1 MVKNKSWT
9 FTKVKNHI
17 CLLSFFI
24 LPILFY
30 GCAVNPVSGNQDFV
44 LMSENQEIAM
54 GKRYNAEILKQIP
67 VYPDNQL
74 QNYVQVLGESL
85 AENSHRSNLIYRF
98 TVLDS
103 PDVNAFALPGG
114 YIFIYRGLLAYLS
127 SEEELAAVL
136 GHELGHVTARHSVQQ
151 ISQSQLFDILTTI
164 VGGVGGQGNSTVY
177 NITNLAKGAFLAGY
191 GRKLELQADELGAE
205 YMALEGY
212 STQGMLK
219 TLSVLKDQETYSKE
233 VSKRRGQTQTYHGV
247 FASHPSNDKRF
258 QEVISKAEA
267 LKEDSPKDP
276 AGNYLNNL
284 EGLVFGDNKASGVR
298 RGRDFY
304 HSSLDLHL
312 QAPKNW
318 EIINTPSRLIFSSPE
333 GQAFLT
339 LEVEDQN
346 MKESPRE
353 YLQRNFSKN
362 LYEAEDIL
370 LDDYEA
376 SKTIIYSLNEKI
388 RVAAVYKDRKVFTFV
403 GRTKDIETDFSNF
416 DKGFIEIINSF
427 SRLKSEEIPLSL
439 PLRIRLYEV
448 KKDDT
453 YNSLSLRSPIPFD
466 PEEKL
471 RLLNGDY
478 PDGKLKIGRV
488 IKIVN

>member
-1 MVKNKSWT
+1 MKRSWL
-9 FTKVKNHI
+9 
-17 CLLSFFI
+17 LLSSFV
-24 LPILFY
+24 LPFLYY

-54 GKRYNAEILKQIP
+54 GKRYNAEVLKQIP
-67 VYPDNQL
+67 VYSDNEL
-74 QNYVQVLGESL
+74 QQYVQALGESL
-85 AENSHRSNLIYRF
+85 AKNSHRSNLIYRF

-114 YIFIYRGLLAYLS
+114 YIFIYRGLMAYLS

-164 VGGVGGQGNSTVY
+164 VGGVGGQSNSTAY

-205 YMALEGY
+205 YMALDGY
-212 STQGMLK
+212 STEGMLK
-219 TLSVLKDQETYSKE
+219 TLSVLKDQEVYSKE

-247 FASHPSNDKRF
+247 FASHPKNDKRF
-258 QEVISKAEA
+258 QEVISRAEV
-267 LKEDSPKDP
+267 LKEDSSKDP
-276 AGNYLNNL
+276 VGNYLNKI
-284 EGLVFGDNKASGVR
+284 EGLVFGDNEASGVR

-318 EIINTPSRLIFSSPE
+318 EIINTSRRLIFSSPDGE
-333 GQAFLT
+333 GYLA

-346 MKESPRE
+346 MRESPRE
-353 YLQRNFSKN
+353 YLKRNFSKN
-362 LYEAEDIL
+362 IYEAEDLL
-370 LDDYEA
+370 LDNYEA
-376 SKTIIYSLNEKI
+376 SKTIIYSANERV
-388 RVAAVYKDRKVFTFV
+388 RVAAVYKDRKVFTFI
-403 GRTKDIETDFSNF
+403 GRTRNFEKDFSSL
-416 DKGFIEIINSF
+416 DKGFVEIINSF
-427 SRLKSEEIPLSL
+427 SRLKNEEIPLSL
-439 PLRIRLYEV
+439 PLRIRSYKV
-448 KKDDT
+448 NQGDT

-466 PEEKL
+466 PEDKL

-478 PDGKLKIGRV
+478 PNGKLTTGRT
-488 IKIVN
+488 IKIVE

>member
-1 MVKNKSWT
+1 MKRNWL
-9 FTKVKNHI
+9 
-17 CLLSFFI
+17 LLSSFV
-24 LPILFY
+24 LPFLYY

-54 GKRYNAEILKQIP
+54 GKRYNAEVLKQIP
-67 VYPDNQL
+67 VYSDNEL
-74 QNYVQVLGESL
+74 QQYVQALGESL
-85 AENSHRSNLIYRF
+85 AKNSHRSNLIYRF

-114 YIFIYRGLLAYLS
+114 YIFIYRGLMAYLS

-164 VGGVGGQGNSTVY
+164 VGGVGGQSNSTAY

-205 YMALEGY
+205 YMALDGY
-212 STQGMLK
+212 STEGMLK
-219 TLSVLKDQETYSKE
+219 TLSVLKDQEVYSKE

-247 FASHPSNDKRF
+247 FASHPKNDKRF
-258 QEVISKAEA
+258 QEVISRAEV
-267 LKEDSPKDP
+267 LKEDSSKDP
-276 AGNYLNNL
+276 VGNYLNKI
-284 EGLVFGDNKASGVR
+284 EGLVFGDNEASGVR

-312 QAPKNW
+312 QAPKNC
-318 EIINTPSRLIFSSPE
+318 EIINTSRRLIFSSPDGE
-333 GQAFLT
+333 GYLA

-346 MKESPRE
+346 MRESPRE
-353 YLQRNFSKN
+353 YLKRNFSKN
-362 LYEAEDIL
+362 IYEAEDLL
-370 LDDYEA
+370 LDNYEA
-376 SKTIIYSLNEKI
+376 SKTIIYSANERV
-388 RVAAVYKDRKVFTFV
+388 RVAAVYKDRKVFTFI
-403 GRTKDIETDFSNF
+403 GRTRNFEKDFSSL
-416 DKGFIEIINSF
+416 DKGFVEIINSF
-427 SRLKSEEIPLSL
+427 SRLKNEEIPLSL
-439 PLRIRLYEV
+439 PLRIRSYKV
-448 KKDDT
+448 NQGDT

-466 PEEKL
+466 PEDKL

-478 PDGKLKIGRV
+478 PNGKLTTGRT
-488 IKIVN
+488 IKIVE

>member
-1 MVKNKSWT
+1 MKRSWL
-9 FTKVKNHI
+9 
-17 CLLSFFI
+17 LLSSFV
-24 LPILFY
+24 LPFLYY

-54 GKRYNAEILKQIP
+54 GKRYNAEVLKQIP
-67 VYPDNQL
+67 VYSDNEL
-74 QNYVQVLGESL
+74 QQYVQALGESL
-85 AENSHRSNLIYRF
+85 AKNSHRSNLIYRF

-114 YIFIYRGLLAYLS
+114 YIFIYRGLMAYLS

-164 VGGVGGQGNSTVY
+164 VGGVGGQSNSTAY

-205 YMALEGY
+205 YMALDGY
-212 STQGMLK
+212 STEGMLK
-219 TLSVLKDQETYSKE
+219 TLSVLKDQEVYSKE

-247 FASHPSNDKRF
+247 FASHPKNDKRF
-258 QEVISKAEA
+258 QEVISRAEV
-267 LKEDSPKDP
+267 LKEDSSKDP
-276 AGNYLNNL
+276 VGNYLNKI
-284 EGLVFGDNKASGVR
+284 EGLVFGDNEASGVR

-318 EIINTPSRLIFSSPE
+318 EIINTSRRLIFSSPDGE
-333 GQAFLT
+333 GYLA

-346 MKESPRE
+346 MRESPRE
-353 YLQRNFSKN
+353 YLKRNFSKN
-362 LYEAEDIL
+362 IYEAEDLL
-370 LDDYEA
+370 LDNYEA
-376 SKTIIYSLNEKI
+376 SKTIIYSANERV
-388 RVAAVYKDRKVFTFV
+388 RVAAVYKDRKVFTFI
-403 GRTKDIETDFSNF
+403 GRTKNFEKDFSSL
-416 DKGFIEIINSF
+416 DKGFVEIINSF
-427 SRLKSEEIPLSL
+427 SRLKNEEIPLSL
-439 PLRIRLYEV
+439 PLRIRSYKV
-448 KKDDT
+448 NQGDT

-466 PEEKL
+466 PEDKL

-478 PDGKLKIGRV
+478 PNGKLTVGRT
-488 IKIVN
+488 IKIVE

>member
-1 MVKNKSWT
+1 MKRSWL
-9 FTKVKNHI
+9 
-17 CLLSFFI
+17 LLSSFV
-24 LPILFY
+24 LPFLYY

-54 GKRYNAEILKQIP
+54 GKRYNAEVLKQIP
-67 VYPDNQL
+67 VYSDNEL
-74 QNYVQVLGESL
+74 QQYVQALGESL
-85 AENSHRSNLIYRF
+85 AKNSHRSNLIYRF

-114 YIFIYRGLLAYLS
+114 YIFIYRGLMAYLS

-164 VGGVGGQGNSTVY
+164 VGGVGGQSNSTAY

-205 YMALEGY
+205 YMALDGY
-212 STQGMLK
+212 STEGMLK
-219 TLSVLKDQETYSKE
+219 TLSVLKDQEVYSKE

-247 FASHPSNDKRF
+247 FASHPKNDKRF
-258 QEVISKAEA
+258 QEVISRAEV
-267 LKEDSPKDP
+267 LKEDSSKDP
-276 AGNYLNNL
+276 VGKYLNKI
-284 EGLVFGDNKASGVR
+284 EGLVFGDNEASGVR

-318 EIINTPSRLIFSSPE
+318 EIINTSRRLIFSSPDGE
-333 GQAFLT
+333 GYLA

-346 MKESPRE
+346 MRESPRE
-353 YLQRNFSKN
+353 YLKRNFSKN
-362 LYEAEDIL
+362 IYEAEDLL
-370 LDDYEA
+370 LDNYEA
-376 SKTIIYSLNEKI
+376 SKTIIYSANERV
-388 RVAAVYKDRKVFTFV
+388 RVAAVYKDRKVFTFI
-403 GRTKDIETDFSNF
+403 GRTKNFEKDFSSL
-416 DKGFIEIINSF
+416 DKGFVEIINSF
-427 SRLKSEEIPLSL
+427 SRLKNEEIPLSL
-439 PLRIRLYEV
+439 PLRIRSYKV
-448 KKDDT
+448 NQGDT

-466 PEEKL
+466 PEDKL

-478 PDGKLKIGRV
+478 PNGKLTTGRT
-488 IKIVN
+488 IKIVE

>member
-1 MVKNKSWT
+1 MKRNWL
-9 FTKVKNHI
+9 
-17 CLLSFFI
+17 LLSSFV
-24 LPILFY
+24 LPFLYY

-54 GKRYNAEILKQIP
+54 GKRYNAEVLKQIP
-67 VYPDNQL
+67 VYSDNEL
-74 QNYVQVLGESL
+74 QQYVQALGESL
-85 AENSHRSNLIYRF
+85 AKNSHRSNLIYRF

-114 YIFIYRGLLAYLS
+114 YIFIYRGLMAYLS

-164 VGGVGGQGNSTVY
+164 VGGVGGQSNSTAY

-205 YMALEGY
+205 YMALDGY
-212 STQGMLK
+212 STEGMLK
-219 TLSVLKDQETYSKE
+219 TLSVLKDQEVYSKE

-247 FASHPSNDKRF
+247 FASHPKNDKRF
-258 QEVISKAEA
+258 QEVISRAEV
-267 LKEDSPKDP
+267 LKEDSSKDP
-276 AGNYLNNL
+276 VGNYLNKI
-284 EGLVFGDNKASGVR
+284 EGLVFGDNEASGVR

-318 EIINTPSRLIFSSPE
+318 EIINTSRRLIFSSPDGE
-333 GQAFLT
+333 GYLA

-346 MKESPRE
+346 MRESPRE
-353 YLQRNFSKN
+353 YLKRNFSKN
-362 LYEAEDIL
+362 IYEAEDLL
-370 LDDYEA
+370 LDNYEA
-376 SKTIIYSLNEKI
+376 SKTIIYSANERV
-388 RVAAVYKDRKVFTFV
+388 RVAAVYKDRKVFTFI
-403 GRTKDIETDFSNF
+403 GRTRNFEKDFSSL
-416 DKGFIEIINSF
+416 DKGFVEIINSF
-427 SRLKSEEIPLSL
+427 SRLKNEEIPLSL
-439 PLRIRLYEV
+439 PLRIRSYKV
-448 KKDDT
+448 NQGDT

-466 PEEKL
+466 PEDKL

-478 PDGKLKIGRV
+478 PNGKLTTGRT
-488 IKIVN
+488 IKIVE

>member
-1 MVKNKSWT
+1 MKRNWL
-9 FTKVKNHI
+9 
-17 CLLSFFI
+17 LLSSFV
-24 LPILFY
+24 LPFLYY

-54 GKRYNAEILKQIP
+54 GKRYNAEVLKQIP
-67 VYPDNQL
+67 VYSDNEL
-74 QNYVQVLGESL
+74 QQYVQALGESL
-85 AENSHRSNLIYRF
+85 AKNSHRSNLIYRF

-114 YIFIYRGLLAYLS
+114 YIFIYRGLMAYLS

-164 VGGVGGQGNSTVY
+164 VGGVGGQSNSTAY

-205 YMALEGY
+205 YMALDGY
-212 STQGMLK
+212 STEGMLK
-219 TLSVLKDQETYSKE
+219 TLSVLKDQEVYSKE

-247 FASHPSNDKRF
+247 FASHPKNDKRF
-258 QEVISKAEA
+258 QEVISRAEV
-267 LKEDSPKDP
+267 LKEDSSKDP
-276 AGNYLNNL
+276 VGNYLNKI
-284 EGLVFGDNKASGVR
+284 EGLVFGDNEASGVR

-318 EIINTPSRLIFSSPE
+318 EIINTSRRLIFSSPDGE
-333 GQAFLT
+333 GYLA

-346 MKESPRE
+346 MRESPRE
-353 YLQRNFSKN
+353 YLKRNFSKN
-362 LYEAEDIL
+362 IYEAEDLL
-370 LDDYEA
+370 LDNYEA
-376 SKTIIYSLNEKI
+376 SKTIIYSANERV
-388 RVAAVYKDRKVFTFV
+388 RVAAVYKDRKVFTFI
-403 GRTKDIETDFSNF
+403 GRTRSFEKDFSSL
-416 DKGFIEIINSF
+416 DKGFVEIINSF
-427 SRLKSEEIPLSL
+427 SRLKNEEIPLSL
-439 PLRIRLYEV
+439 PLRIRSYKV
-448 KKDDT
+448 NQGDT

-466 PEEKL
+466 PEDKL

-478 PDGKLKIGRV
+478 PNGKLTTGRT
-488 IKIVN
+488 IKIVE

>member
-1 MVKNKSWT
+1 MKRNWL
-9 FTKVKNHI
+9 
-17 CLLSFFI
+17 LLSSFV
-24 LPILFY
+24 LPFLYY

-54 GKRYNAEILKQIP
+54 GKRYNAEVLKQIP
-67 VYPDNQL
+67 VYSDNEL
-74 QNYVQVLGESL
+74 QQYVQALGESL
-85 AENSHRSNLIYRF
+85 AKNSHRSNLIYRF

-114 YIFIYRGLLAYLS
+114 YIFIYRGLMAYLS

-164 VGGVGGQGNSTVY
+164 VGGVGGQSNSTAY

-205 YMALEGY
+205 YMALDGY
-212 STQGMLK
+212 STEGMLK
-219 TLSVLKDQETYSKE
+219 TLSVLKDQEVYSKE

-247 FASHPSNDKRF
+247 FASHPKNDKRF
-258 QEVISKAEA
+258 QEVISRAEV
-267 LKEDSPKDP
+267 LKEDSSKDP
-276 AGNYLNNL
+276 VGNYLNKI
-284 EGLVFGDNKASGVR
+284 EGLVFGDNEASGVR

-318 EIINTPSRLIFSSPE
+318 EIINPSRRLIFSSPDGE
-333 GQAFLT
+333 GYLA

-346 MKESPRE
+346 MRESPRE
-353 YLQRNFSKN
+353 YLKRNFSKN
-362 LYEAEDIL
+362 IYEAEDLL
-370 LDDYEA
+370 LDNYEA
-376 SKTIIYSLNEKI
+376 SKTIIYSANERV
-388 RVAAVYKDRKVFTFV
+388 RVAAVYKDRKVFTFI
-403 GRTKDIETDFSNF
+403 GRTRNFEKDFSSL
-416 DKGFIEIINSF
+416 DKGFVEIINSF
-427 SRLKSEEIPLSL
+427 SRLKNEEIPLSL
-439 PLRIRLYEV
+439 PLRIRSYKV
-448 KKDDT
+448 NQGDT

-466 PEEKL
+466 PEDKL

-478 PDGKLKIGRV
+478 PNGKLTTGRT
-488 IKIVN
+488 IKIVE

>member
-1 MVKNKSWT
+1 MKRNWL
-9 FTKVKNHI
+9 
-17 CLLSFFI
+17 LLSSFV
-24 LPILFY
+24 LPFLYY

-54 GKRYNAEILKQIP
+54 GKRYNAEVLKQIP
-67 VYPDNQL
+67 VYSDNEL
-74 QNYVQVLGESL
+74 QQYVQALGESL
-85 AENSHRSNLIYRF
+85 AKNSHRSNLIYRF

-114 YIFIYRGLLAYLS
+114 YIFIYRGLMAYLS

-164 VGGVGGQGNSTVY
+164 VGGVGGQSNSTAY

-205 YMALEGY
+205 YMALDGY
-212 STQGMLK
+212 STEGMLK
-219 TLSVLKDQETYSKE
+219 TLSVLKDQEVYSKE

-247 FASHPSNDKRF
+247 FASHPKNDKRF
-258 QEVISKAEA
+258 QEVISRAEV
-267 LKEDSPKDP
+267 LKEDSSKDP
-276 AGNYLNNL
+276 VGNYLNKI
-284 EGLVFGDNKASGVR
+284 EGLVFGDNEASGVR

-318 EIINTPSRLIFSSPE
+318 EIINTSRRLIFSSPDGE
-333 GQAFLT
+333 GYLA

-346 MKESPRE
+346 MRESPRE
-353 YLQRNFSKN
+353 YLKRNFSKN
-362 LYEAEDIL
+362 IYEAEDLL
-370 LDDYEA
+370 LDNYEA
-376 SKTIIYSLNEKI
+376 SKTIIYSANERV
-388 RVAAVYKDRKVFTFV
+388 RVAAVYKDRKVFTFI
-403 GRTKDIETDFSNF
+403 GRTRNFEKDFSSL
-416 DKGFIEIINSF
+416 DKGFVEIINSF
-427 SRLKSEEIPLSL
+427 SRLKNAEIPLSL
-439 PLRIRLYEV
+439 PLRIRSYKV
-448 KKDDT
+448 NQGDT

-466 PEEKL
+466 PEDKL

-478 PDGKLKIGRV
+478 PNGKLTTGRT
-488 IKIVN
+488 IKIVE